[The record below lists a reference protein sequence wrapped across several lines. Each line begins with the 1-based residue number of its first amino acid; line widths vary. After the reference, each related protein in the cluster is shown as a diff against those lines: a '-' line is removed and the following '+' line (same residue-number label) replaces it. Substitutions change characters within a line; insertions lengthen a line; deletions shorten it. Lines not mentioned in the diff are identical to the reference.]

1 MSVTRRATDAF
12 ALQVML
18 GLCLIW
24 GVQQVVIKTAAPDIA
39 PVMQAAARS
48 GIAALE
54 GRLES
59 GFRHLARWPAG
70 GQPVR
75 S

>member
-39 PVMQAAARS
+39 HVP
-48 GIAALE
+48 AL
-54 GRLES
+54 R
-59 GFRHLARWPAG
+59 RCWWAC
-70 GQPVR
+70 
-75 S
+75 